1 MGVKQLV
8 RIWWWVCTVVVLAV
22 SAWMWWSLAS
32 DGWAT
37 AFNKAGAAAVQ
48 TGGNPTSDYGQQVAL
63 IDVSVFVTLVTLF
76 TVGIVVRNRD
86 IPTDGLRRRLTDGR
100 GLLVGGRLSG
110 TVLYIAVIVIA
121 MYIRMIF
128 AVTTSLQG
136 IPAPSERA
144 VVDGA

>member
-37 AFNKAGAAAVQ
+37 AFNKTGAAAVQ
-48 TGGNPTSDYGQQVAL
+48 TAGNPTSDDGRQVAL
-63 IDVSVFVTLVTLF
+63 IDVSVFVTLITLL
-76 TVGIVVRNRD
+76 TVWIVVQNRD
-86 IPTDGLRRRLTDGR
+86 IPTDGLRWRLTDGR
-100 GLLVGGRLSG
+100 GLLVGARLSG

-121 MYIRMIF
+121 IAHPNDLRGHHFI
-128 AVTTSLQG
+128 AGDSRSV
-136 IPAPSERA
+136 
-144 VVDGA
+144 